1 MLNHEYKKMQ
11 FKVEN
16 YNEEEGIFSG
26 YGAVFSNVDTGGDV
40 IEPGAF
46 TKTLAEG
53 WERVKILALH
63 NDCWLPIGRP
73 LELREDAN
81 GLYLS
86 AKISDTSMGKD
97 IKVLLKDGVLNEL
110 SIGYDPVVFDYDGEG
125 IRHLREIKLW
135 EVSVVTW
142 AMNPEAKITG
152 YKSMQEAAER
162 AQAIEQE
169 LTRDIK
175 AGRKI
180 SNIRLKSLQDASK
193 AMKKASCI
201 IDSVIREAES
211 SKSNHP
217 GKENKT
223 LPIREVEIYY

>member
-1 MLNHEYKKMQ
+1 MQ
-11 FKVEN
+11 FKLDS

-26 YGAVFSNVDTGGDV
+26 YGAVFSNVDTGGDI

-73 LELREDAN
+73 IELREDAN

-86 AKISDTSMGKD
+86 AKVSDTSMGKD

-110 SIGYDPVVFDYDGEG
+110 SIGYDPVVFDYDAEG

-162 AQAIEQE
+162 ALEIEQE
-169 LTRDIK
+169 LAKDMK

-180 SNIRLKSLQDASK
+180 SNMRLKSLQDASK
-193 AMKKASCI
+193 AMKKASII
-201 IDSVIREAES
+201 IDAVIREAEGA
-211 SKSNHP
+211 KKVNP
-217 GKENKT
+217 GKESKSI
-223 LPIREVEIYY
+223 PVREVEIYF